1 MYDSLV
7 GNAYR
12 PNRSLNTRRRK
23 TVQQL
28 VLIIQKIKTQ
38 FSVFYFLR
46 GKVNNKER
54 RNNMIKK
61 YVLSILTLL
70 MVFSCIRVDA
80 KSVDSYTKLVNP
92 YKVNKNEEEF
102 INVEFDDSFFTLKI
116 KVSNGEIIGYSPL
129 PQTAKTMTDEQLVQ
143 MIIDGA
149 ELIYGKDSERY
160 ELNEDKFTTL
170 LEEGSFHYSDF
181 VCYLTKLIQPRSE
194 LHKENDKFMNIT
206 FDRSE
211 FSLAIRASDG
221 EITGFGPLPEFDM
234 TDEKLAQMVIDCS
247 ELIYGKDSER
257 YELNKNKFTA
267 LLEEGG
273 MHYYD

>member
-12 PNRSLNTRRRK
+12 PNRSLNTRRRT

-46 GKVNNKER
+46 GKVTNKER
-54 RNNMIKK
+54 RNTMTKK